1 MIEHEDDRAEEA
13 GFEPE
18 SEYASDAESEYA
30 PAPENDAWTQP
41 EPETRNETEPG
52 TASGFAASPAQA
64 TSPPADSVADRLQEI
79 QLAFVDDPR
88 QAALDADDLLAEA
101 LRSFADDVGRRRREL
116 EAAAQDGD
124 GVPDTE
130 HLRLAVR
137 RSRELIEMLAQSS

>member
-18 SEYASDAESEYA
+18 SEYAPEAENDYA
-30 PAPENDAWTQP
+30 PAPENDAWT
-41 EPETRNETEPG
+41 
-52 TASGFAASPAQA
+52 SPAPS

-101 LRSFADDVGRRRREL
+101 LRSCVDDVGRRRREL

-137 RSRELIEMLAQSS
+137 RSRELIEMLSQSTV